1 MTEPLVL
8 VDGSSYL
15 YRAFHALPPL
25 TTSRGQ
31 PVGAIRGVVSMLEK
45 LATQTGA
52 RDIGVIFDAPGKT
65 FRDAIFSEY
74 KANRATMPDDLR
86 AQVEP
91 LHAIIRALG
100 FPLLVIPGV
109 EADDVIGTL
118 AHQAALAGRDV
129 LVYTGDKDLAQ
140 LVNTQITLV
149 NTMNDSRLDES
160 GVIEKFG
167 VRADQIIDFLTLTG
181 DSVDNIPGIPKCGP
195 KTAAKWLQ
203 TYETLDNLVQ
213 HADEITWKIG
223 EGLRA
228 HLEQLPLSKL
238 LVTIDRAVELEVG
251 PGDLRRQPLDIAQLT
266 SLYTELEM
274 QQSLRQLG
282 RLTSPTAQG
291 TQSDLL
297 EAQTP
302 TQTSTPVSV
311 RYETVRTDA
320 QLASWIERC
329 RSSGRFVLDTET
341 TSLVARHADLVGIA
355 LSDAPGSACYI
366 PIAHREGHQLS
377 RASILRAIQSLLENV
392 SLVMIGHHLKY
403 DLTILE
409 RAGLS
414 VSCGLDDTLLMSYVL
429 DAATGRHD
437 MDSLALRHL
446 GHQTISYE
454 DVCGKGAKQIR
465 FDDVAIETAAQYA
478 AEDADITYRLFQC
491 FAERLSAVPALASI
505 YRDLELPVM
514 GILRSIENH
523 GALIDPDILAQ
534 QSLDLGQRLD
544 ALEAEAIDIVGRP
557 FNLASPKQL
566 QAILYDE
573 LKLPVLKKT
582 PKGQPSTNEE
592 VLQELALDYPLPKI
606 LITHRSLS
614 KLKGTYTDK
623 LPLDIDP
630 IDGRIHT
637 SFHQAVT
644 STGRLSSSDP
654 NLQNIPIRTEE
665 GRRIRKAFI
674 APPGWVVLASDY
686 SQIEL
691 RIMAHLSADRG
702 LVQAF
707 ARGDDIHRATAG
719 DVFGVEPMFVTDD
732 LRRRAKAI
740 NFGLIYGMSAFGLA
754 RQLGIDRGE
763 AQQYIDRYFERY
775 PGVKQYMERT
785 RAMAHDQGYV
795 ETVFGR
801 RLMLPDIHA
810 KQAPVRQ
817 AAERAAIN
825 APMQGTAADI
835 IKRAMIAVWAWL
847 EHSDVPCRLLLQV
860 HDELVFEV
868 DSRAIDAAR
877 AGIRTAMESAAELS
891 VPLVV
896 EMGHGRS
903 WFEAH

>member
-129 LVYTGDKDLAQ
+129 LVSTGDKDLAQ

-213 HADEITWKIG
+213 HADEITGKIG

-266 SLYTELEM
+266 GLYTELEM

-302 TQTSTPVSV
+302 AQTSTPVSV
-311 RYETVRTDA
+311 RYETVRTDT

-377 RASILRAIQSLLENV
+377 RASILSAIQSLLENV

-454 DVCGKGAKQIR
+454 DVCGKGAKQIG

-544 ALEAEAIDIVGRP
+544 ALETEAIDLVGRP

>member
-129 LVYTGDKDLAQ
+129 LVSTGDKDLAQ

-203 TYETLDNLVQ
+203 TFETLDNLVQ
-213 HADEITWKIG
+213 HADEITGKIG

-302 TQTSTPVSV
+302 AQTSTPVSV

-377 RASILRAIQSLLENV
+377 RASILSAIQSLLENV

-544 ALEAEAIDIVGRP
+544 ALEAEAIDLVGRP

-847 EHSDVPCRLLLQV
+847 DHSDVPCRLLLQV

>member
-129 LVYTGDKDLAQ
+129 LVSTGDKDLAQ

-213 HADEITWKIG
+213 HADEITGKIG

-544 ALEAEAIDIVGRP
+544 ALEAEAIDLVGRP

-674 APPGWVVLASDY
+674 APPSWVVLASDY

-847 EHSDVPCRLLLQV
+847 DHSDVPCRLLLQV

>member
-129 LVYTGDKDLAQ
+129 LVSTGDKDLAQ

-213 HADEITWKIG
+213 HADEITGKIG

-377 RASILRAIQSLLENV
+377 RASILSAIQSLLENV

-544 ALEAEAIDIVGRP
+544 ALEAEAIDLVGRP

-674 APPGWVVLASDY
+674 APPSWVVLASDY

-847 EHSDVPCRLLLQV
+847 DHSDVPCRLLLQV